1 MSNRKSSGG
10 YTAATAIKVILL
22 ILAVVIILAA
32 AVFGAYYLSN
42 GFGGKYATFATTVNG
57 KLVLSS
63 GSIQLPRGSELK
75 IASFSDYT
83 LKVVAA
89 EPEQDFA
96 LTIGGEM
103 VNYSDLA
110 GEDLTAGFTFTESDG
125 AITVEYGSMEEILS
139 AAMGTEVA
147 INETPD
153 DELFTLVITSGESVL
168 NLDFAPASFASD
180 YKIVLDPD
188 HIIFYGDAS

>member
-1 MSNRKSSGG
+1 
-10 YTAATAIKVILL
+10 
-22 ILAVVIILAA
+22 
-32 AVFGAYYLSN
+32 
-42 GFGGKYATFATTVNG
+42 
-57 KLVLSS
+57 
-63 GSIQLPRGSELK
+63 
-75 IASFSDYT
+75 
-83 LKVVAA
+83 
-89 EPEQDFA
+89 
-96 LTIGGEM
+96 M

-139 AAMGTEVA
+139 AAMGTEIV

-153 DELFTLVITSGESVL
+153 GELFTLVITSGESVL

>member
-10 YTAATAIKVILL
+10 YTAATVVKVILL
-22 ILAVVIILAA
+22 ILAVAIILAA
-32 AVFGAYYLSN
+32 AVFGIYYLTN
-42 GFGGKYATFATTVNG
+42 GFGGNYTTFATTING

-63 GSIQLPRGSELK
+63 GSIQLPRGSVIK
-75 IASFSDYT
+75 ITSFNDYT
-83 LKVVAA
+83 LEVVAA
-89 EPEQDFA
+89 EPEQDFV
-96 LTIGGEM
+96 LTVGGET

-110 GEDLTAGFTFTESDG
+110 GEDITKGFTFTESDG
-125 AITVEYGSMEEILS
+125 VITVEYGSLEEILS

>member
-96 LTIGGEM
+96 LTVGGET

-110 GEDLTAGFTFTESDG
+110 GEDITEGFTFTESDG
-125 AITVEYGSMEEILS
+125 VITVDYGNLEEILTS
-139 AAMGTEVA
+139 ALDKEVTVGD
-147 INETPD
+147 ISEGD
-153 DELFTLVITSGESVL
+153 LFTLIITSGESSI
-168 NLDFAPASFASD
+168 NLSFYPQYDIAGVSGNPPEN
-180 YKIVLDPD
+180 LL
-188 HIIFYGDAS
+188 H